1 MAKDFSKATQPRKRK
16 PTDAEIEKMMLDTPK
31 VEKKPVKK
39 AKKKEE
45 REPPKSLYVG
55 ESIHLQAKKDALNK
69 GFKTL
74 RDYIEHLVIQAS
86 KEK

>member
-16 PTDAEIEKMMLDTPK
+16 PTDAEIENMMLDTPK

-74 RDYIEHLVIQAS
+74 RDYIEHLVIQAG